1 MIRGLVFD
9 KDGTLFDFKTTW
21 NAWSAGLIRR
31 FSNGD
36 PERECALAT
45 AAHFDLA
52 RQSFL
57 PSSPIIAGTNR
68 EAAEIFASVVTEH
81 SVEELEDIL
90 MNATLD
96 APQAEVVPLA
106 DYFADLRAR
115 GFKTG
120 VVTNDT
126 EVGAMAHLRQARATK
141 HLNFIAG
148 FDSGYGAK
156 PAADPLL
163 AFASRMG
170 LAPAQVAMVGDST
183 HDLVSA
189 KRAGMYRIGVL
200 TGMADYDDLAPYA
213 DVVLPHIGH
222 ILGHLQNIQND

>member
-31 FSNGD
+31 FSDGD
-36 PERECALAT
+36 PEREAALAA
-45 AAHFDLA
+45 AAHFDMA

-96 APQAEVVPLA
+96 APQAGLFHWLITLRICVRGSKQVSSQMIPR
-106 DYFADLRAR
+106 RAR
-115 GFKTG
+115 CPICVRHGLRNIWILSQDLTA
-120 VVTNDT
+120 D
-126 EVGAMAHLRQARATK
+126 MAR
-141 HLNFIAG
+141 N
-148 FDSGYGAK
+148 
-156 PAADPLL
+156 PP
-163 AFASRMG
+163 
-170 LAPAQVAMVGDST
+170 
-183 HDLVSA
+183 
-189 KRAGMYRIGVL
+189 
-200 TGMADYDDLAPYA
+200 
-213 DVVLPHIGH
+213 
-222 ILGHLQNIQND
+222 

>member
-1 MIRGLVFD
+1 
-9 KDGTLFDFKTTW
+9 
-21 NAWSAGLIRR
+21 LIRR
-31 FSNGD
+31 FSKGD
-36 PERECALAT
+36 PEREVALA
-45 AAHFDLA
+45 AAACFDLA
-52 RQSFL
+52 QQSFL
-57 PSSPIIAGTNR
+57 PGSPIIAGTNR

-96 APQAEVVPLA
+96 APQTEVVPLA
-106 DYFADLRAR
+106 DYFADLHAR

-126 EVGAMAHLRQARATK
+126 EAGAMAHLGQAQAIK
-141 HLNFIAG
+141 HLDFIAG
-148 FDSGYGAK
+148 FDSGFGAK
-156 PAADPLL
+156 PAPDPLL
-163 AFASRMG
+163 AFAKLVG
-170 LAPAQVAMVGDST
+170 LTPAQVAMVGDST

-222 ILGHLQNIQND
+222 ILAHLQNIQND

>member
-21 NAWSAGLIRR
+21 NAWTAGLIRR
-31 FSNGD
+31 FANGN
-36 PERECALAT
+36 PEREVALAQ

-57 PSSPIIAGTNR
+57 PSSPMIAGTNR
-68 EAAEIFASVVTEH
+68 EAAEIFASVVTEY

-96 APQAEVVPLA
+96 APQAEVVPLC

-115 GFKTG
+115 RFKTG

-126 EVGAMAHLRQARATK
+126 EAGAMAHLRQARATE
-141 HLNFIAG
+141 HLDFIAG

-156 PAADPLL
+156 PAPDPLL
-163 AFASRMG
+163 AFALRVG
-170 LAPAQVAMVGDST
+170 LSPDQVAMVGDST
-183 HDLVSA
+183 HDLISA
-189 KRAGMYRIGVL
+189 QRAGMYRIGVL
-200 TGMADYDDLAPYA
+200 TGMATYDDLAPYA

-222 ILGHLQNIQND
+222 ILGHLENLQNN

>member
-1 MIRGLVFD
+1 MVILNV
-9 KDGTLFDFKTTW
+9 K
-21 NAWSAGLIRR
+21 S
-31 FSNGD
+31 
-36 PERECALAT
+36 ALAA
-45 AAHFDLA
+45 AAHFDMA

-96 APQAEVVPLA
+96 APQSEVVPLA

-120 VVTNDT
+120 VITNDT
-126 EVGAMAHLRQARATK
+126 EAGAMSHLRQARATK
-141 HLNFIAG
+141 HLDFIAG

-156 PAADPLL
+156 PAPDPLL
-163 AFASRMG
+163 AFATRVWALRLLRSRWLGTVRMTWYRRNG
-170 LAPAQVAMVGDST
+170 
-183 HDLVSA
+183 
-189 KRAGMYRIGVL
+189 AGMYRIGVL

-222 ILGHLQNIQND
+222 ILGHFQNIQND

>member
-31 FSNGD
+31 FANGD
-36 PERECALAT
+36 PEREAALADAT
-45 AAHFDLA
+45 HFDMA

-68 EAAEIFASVVTEH
+68 EAAEIFASVVSEH
-81 SVEELEDIL
+81 SVEELEHIL
-90 MNATLD
+90 MNATFD
-96 APQAEVVPLA
+96 APQAEVVPLSE
-106 DYFADLRAR
+106 YFSDLRAR
-115 GFKTG
+115 GFKAG

-126 EVGAMAHLRQARATK
+126 EAGAMAHLQRAHATK
-141 HLNFIAG
+141 HLDFIAG

-156 PAADPLL
+156 PDPDPLL
-163 AFASRMG
+163 AFATHVG
-170 LAPAQVAMVGDST
+170 LSPSQVAMVGDST

-222 ILGHLQNIQND
+222 IVAHLQNIQNN

>member
-36 PERECALAT
+36 PDREAALAA

-96 APQAEVVPLA
+96 APQAEASQYAV
-106 DYFADLRAR
+106 
-115 GFKTG
+115 
-120 VVTNDT
+120 
-126 EVGAMAHLRQARATK
+126 HL
-141 HLNFIAG
+141 
-148 FDSGYGAK
+148 
-156 PAADPLL
+156 
-163 AFASRMG
+163 
-170 LAPAQVAMVGDST
+170 
-183 HDLVSA
+183 
-189 KRAGMYRIGVL
+189 
-200 TGMADYDDLAPYA
+200 
-213 DVVLPHIGH
+213 
-222 ILGHLQNIQND
+222 LQ